1 MSKVVDIAVTFDT
14 RYSWKYRHV
23 VKIALS
29 NGTERETK
37 LKPND

>member
-23 VKIALS
+23 LKIALS
-29 NGTERETK
+29 NGTK
-37 LKPND
+37 MGKKSIPKD